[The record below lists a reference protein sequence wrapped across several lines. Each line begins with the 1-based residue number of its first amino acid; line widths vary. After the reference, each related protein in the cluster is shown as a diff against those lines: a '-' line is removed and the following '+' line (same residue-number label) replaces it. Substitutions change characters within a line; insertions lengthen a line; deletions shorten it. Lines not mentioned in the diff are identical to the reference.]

1 MPFPVPHPEVDYF
14 PSEWLHI
21 LAHGP
26 AAKLQQELHSI
37 HSKYPNTVLDPVD
50 SHFSGGGEGAGAPG
64 MVLRGLS
71 LGKRRIG
78 GTCMPFFQGQHRLC
92 HSMLDPM
99 PCSASPHIPAL
110 PFIPR
115 HRLEEG
121 QASSWTRRLKVFLCC
136 TRTKDSQSVGA
147 KNLLLAIKISVGEIP
162 VFPQVRITFGS
173 TSWAAPVS
181 LYQPLPEHFSCCFD
195 KSHIL
200 KEENLVM
207 GKQKP
212 GEESAKSFWISQ
224 QSKTAI

>member
-1 MPFPVPHPEVDYF
+1 MV
-14 PSEWLHI
+14 
-21 LAHGP
+21 
-26 AAKLQQELHSI
+26 
-37 HSKYPNTVLDPVD
+37 
-50 SHFSGGGEGAGAPG
+50 EGAEGAQPG
-64 MVLRGLS
+64 EKEDWGNL
-71 LGKRRIG
+71 
-78 GTCMPFFQGQHRLC
+78 MPFFQGQHRLC

-99 PCSASPHIPAL
+99 PCSASPHIPTL
-110 PFIPR
+110 RFIPR

-136 TRTKDSQSVGA
+136 TRTKDSQSVGT
-147 KNLLLAIKISVGEIP
+147 KNLLLGIKISVGEIP

-181 LYQPLPEHFSCCFD
+181 LYQPLPEHFSCCFN

-212 GEESAKSFWISQ
+212 GRIT
-224 QSKTAI
+224 KTFLDFPTVKNYYLIHRSMRRSLGTFMCCCWDFPLLFSSREG